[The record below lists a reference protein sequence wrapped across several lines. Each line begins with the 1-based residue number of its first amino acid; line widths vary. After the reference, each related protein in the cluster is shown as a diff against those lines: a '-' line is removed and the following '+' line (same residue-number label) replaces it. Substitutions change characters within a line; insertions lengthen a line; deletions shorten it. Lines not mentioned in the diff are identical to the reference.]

1 MKEYIEYL
9 KDSFTDYTGKE
20 HYFIIAAISQELPTK
35 TEEIGRDDLKDYD
48 VIHEVSM
55 YIEDYGTE
63 DYLGVVTKVLR
74 LGVAMCNPVDQYNE
88 KTGIMKATARAR
100 KSDPALYSRDKGTIN
115 TKVVNLENILN
126 NFYTKTEVDNKI
138 QDAISST
145 SGNSL
150 FTTINDSEFTID
162 DNKILNIKNIAIS
175 KITNLET
182 ILNSKAL

>member
-88 KTGIMKATARAR
+88 KTGIIEEAECYKTVKVARR
-100 KSDPALYSRDKGTIN
+100 VFDK
-115 TKVVNLENILN
+115 
-126 NFYTKTEVDNKI
+126 
-138 QDAISST
+138 
-145 SGNSL
+145 
-150 FTTINDSEFTID
+150 
-162 DNKILNIKNIAIS
+162 IS
-175 KITNLET
+175 K
-182 ILNSKAL
+182 